1 MIPKKNP
8 TKWNSN
14 DLYKFYLHLYKK
26 RYGED
31 FIPPGYL
38 GNIKSH
44 FKELKD
50 NYDIFAILV
59 AMQDYVAF
67 NTGSKYPIGIT
78 VDEASKRWNPEIQW
92 YIRTRGIVPKSIK
105 QMANKCILLHASWMM
120 TAKQKQQLE
129 ELEEQLMKWV
139 NE

>member
-1 MIPKKNP
+1 MIPKKHP

-26 RYGED
+26 KFGED
-31 FIPPGYL
+31 YIPPGYL

-44 FKELKD
+44 FKELID
-50 NYDIFAILV
+50 NYDIFAVLV
-59 AMQDYVAF
+59 AMQDYVSF
-67 NTGSKYPIGIT
+67 NPGAKYPMNIK
-78 VDEASKRWNPEIQW
+78 VDDASKRWNPEIQW
-92 YIRTRGIVPKSIK
+92 YIRTRGIVPKSIR
-105 QMANKCILLHASWMM
+105 QMSNRAIFLHSTWMM
-120 TAKQKQQLE
+120 TAAKKAELD